1 MSFVAEVSYCP
12 LCQSADCFICSSDKR
27 RQYWRCQ
34 QCQLIFADPAALL
47 DAAAEISI
55 YQQHQNDPTDLRYRA
70 FLNKL
75 AAPLQQRLA
84 KTALQGLDFG
94 CGPGPTLSL
103 MLAEAGQQMAIY
115 DPYFANHPEVL
126 SQQYDFIC
134 ATEVIEHFYQ
144 PAREW
149 QLWLQLLK
157 PGGWLGLMTK
167 ITDHVSDF
175 SNWHYKND
183 PTHVSF
189 FSSET
194 FAYLAKR
201 DGLSLEIIGPDVILL
216 KKLPGRLS
224 GITDGQT
231 IAKEC

>member
-1 MSFVAEVSYCP
+1 MQVFKSVSCCP
-12 LCQSADCFICSSDKR
+12 LCLAAECQPYSEDRR
-27 RQYWRCQ
+27 RQYWRCLT
-34 QCQLIFADPAALL
+34 CQLIFADPAALL
-47 DAAAEISI
+47 DADAELSI
-55 YQQHQNDPTDLRYRA
+55 YQQHQNDPFDERYRT

-84 KTALQGLDFG
+84 APTMDGLDFG

-103 MLAEAGQQMAIY
+103 MLAEAGHRMSIY
-115 DPYFANHPEVL
+115 DPYFADEPEVL
-126 SQQYDFIC
+126 TRQYDFIC

-149 QLWLQLLK
+149 QLWLRLLK

-167 ITDHVSDF
+167 LTDQVTDF
-175 SNWHYKND
+175 ANWHYKND

-189 FSSET
+189 FSSAT

-201 DGLSLEIIGPDVILL
+201 DGFRLEILGSDVIVLQ
-216 KKLPGRLS
+216 K
-224 GITDGQT
+224 
-231 IAKEC
+231 IASNMVSE

>member
-1 MSFVAEVSYCP
+1 MSFVAEVSCCP
-12 LCQSADCFICSSDKR
+12 LCQSADCLIYSSDKR
-27 RQYWRCQ
+27 RQYWRCR
-34 QCQLIFADPAALL
+34 QCELIYADPAALL

-84 KTALQGLDFG
+84 KTGLQGLDFG

-115 DPYFANHPEVL
+115 DPYFANYPEVL
-126 SQQYDFIC
+126 SHHYDFIC
-134 ATEVIEHFYQ
+134 ATEVIEHFYL
-144 PAREW
+144 PCREW

-167 ITDHVSDF
+167 LTDHVADF
-175 SNWHYKND
+175 ANWHYKND

-189 FSSET
+189 FSSDT

-201 DGLSLEIIGPDVILL
+201 DGFALEIIGPDVILL
-216 KKLPGRLS
+216 RRL
-224 GITDGQT
+224 
-231 IAKEC
+231 AVN

>member
-1 MSFVAEVSYCP
+1 MHPAAAPCCP
-12 LCQSADCFICSSDKR
+12 LCHYTDCLIFCADKR
-27 RQYWRCQ
+27 RQYWRCS
-34 QCQLIFADPAALL
+34 QCQLVFADPASLL

-55 YQQHQNDPTDLRYRA
+55 YQQHQNDPADARYRA

-84 KTALQGLDFG
+84 TTGLQGLDFG

-115 DPYFANHPEVL
+115 DPYFADNPEVL
-126 SQQYDFIC
+126 TRQYDFIC

-167 ITDHVSDF
+167 LTDQVTDF
-175 SNWHYKND
+175 ANWHYKND

-189 FSSET
+189 FSSKT
-194 FAYLAKR
+194 FAYLAGR
-201 DGLSLEIIGPDVILL
+201 DGFLLEIIGPDVILL
-216 KKLPGRLS
+216 QK
-224 GITDGQT
+224 ITDHNVGS
-231 IAKEC
+231 

>member
-1 MSFVAEVSYCP
+1 MHLAAAPCCP
-12 LCQSADCFICSSDKR
+12 LCDNADCSIYSADKR
-27 RQYWRCQ
+27 RHYWRCS
-34 QCQLIFADPAALL
+34 QCQLVFADPSALL

-55 YQQHQNDPTDLRYRA
+55 YQQHQNDPTDARYRA

-75 AAPLQQRLA
+75 AAPLQQRLG
-84 KTALQGLDFG
+84 KTGLQGLDFG

-103 MLAEAGQQMAIY
+103 MLTESGQQMSIY
-115 DPYFANHPEVL
+115 DPYFANDPQVL
-126 SQQYDFIC
+126 TQQYDFIC
-134 ATEVIEHFYQ
+134 ATEVIEHFYL
-144 PAREW
+144 PSREW

-167 ITDHVSDF
+167 LTDQVTDF
-175 SNWHYKND
+175 ANWHYKND

-201 DGLSLEIIGPDVILL
+201 DGLALEIIGPDVILL
-216 KKLPGRLS
+216 HRNAGTQVGSFVSHTHNR
-224 GITDGQT
+224 
-231 IAKEC
+231 

>member
-1 MSFVAEVSYCP
+1 MSFVADVSCCP
-12 LCQSADCFICSSDKR
+12 LCQSVDCFIYSSDKR

-55 YQQHQNDPTDLRYRA
+55 YQQHQNDPTDQRYRA

-75 AAPLQQRLA
+75 AAPLQQRLT
-84 KTALQGLDFG
+84 KTGLQGLDFG

-103 MLAEAGQQMAIY
+103 MLAESGQQMSIY
-115 DPYFANHPEVL
+115 DPYFADNPQVL
-126 SQQYDFIC
+126 TQSYDFIC

-167 ITDHVSDF
+167 ITDQVTDF
-175 SNWHYKND
+175 ANWHYKND

-189 FSSET
+189 FSSKT

-201 DGLSLEIIGPDVILL
+201 DGFTLEIIEPDVILMQ
-216 KKLPGRLS
+216 K
-224 GITDGQT
+224 
-231 IAKEC
+231 IAGNVVGNVAG